1 MTAFAHIAGPAFSRP
16 VQIAA
21 RLYIVTTPSATTPC
35 ANGSRNKNL
44 NSCSTKAKGLVMALG
59 FFLWTAYWYVL
70 GICIWYW
77 YLVVLSGGLPNWFVL
92 DLVVCCASWTPTPIG
107 YVIYSVSV
115 SALCKPPR
123 SNSVHKAPP
132 NRSDTFVLVT
142 VQLRAS

>member
-77 YLVVLSGGLPNWFVL
+77 YLVVLSGEPHPIGPIGVLTSPMLCVL
-92 DLVVCCASWTPTPIG
+92 DTYSDWVRNLQCIRFCA
-107 YVIYSVSV
+107 
-115 SALCKPPR
+115 L
-123 SNSVHKAPP
+123 
-132 NRSDTFVLVT
+132 
-142 VQLRAS
+142 